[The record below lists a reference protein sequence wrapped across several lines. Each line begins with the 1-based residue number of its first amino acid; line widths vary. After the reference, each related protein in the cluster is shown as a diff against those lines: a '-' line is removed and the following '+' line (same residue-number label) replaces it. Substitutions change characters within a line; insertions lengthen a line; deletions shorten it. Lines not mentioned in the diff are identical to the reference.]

1 MNTIDTTDIANI
13 ANTLISETFVIS
25 GMTCMGCAGR
35 VQKALA
41 PFADQVD
48 VALSPPQAV
57 LTGLHGTLADLQA
70 ALNGSHY
77 TIDSKLSIP
86 ELDREPISIKEIST
100 ESAEV
105 LAPSVSWLATYR
117 PLLLLIAYLL
127 AGSVLVQI
135 GHGQGSVITPD
146 TMRYFMAGFF
156 FAFSFF
162 KLLDIQAFA
171 DAYAG
176 YDLLAARWRGWGV
189 AYPFVELSLGVAY
202 LTHWQPLWTHSL
214 TIAVM
219 GFSAIGV
226 IRAVSNGQK
235 IRCACLGAVFNLPMS
250 TVTIVEDLGMVVMAI
265 GMLWAGV

>member
-1 MNTIDTTDIANI
+1 MSSINTALN
-13 ANTLISETFVIS
+13 ETFSLS
-25 GMTCMGCAGR
+25 GMTCMGCVGR
-35 VQKALA
+35 VQKALT
-41 PFADQVD
+41 PFADHVD

-57 LTGLHGTLADLQA
+57 FTGRRGTLADLQT
-70 ALNGSHY
+70 ALQGTHY
-77 TIDSKLSIP
+77 TIDSLPSP
-86 ELDREPISIKEIST
+86 LVLPVEPVPPAKEVIFK
-100 ESAEV
+100 AETPV
-105 LAPSVSWLATYR
+105 PWLITYR
-117 PLLLLIAYLL
+117 PLLLLIGYLL

-135 GHGQGSVITPD
+135 GHGTVSATE

-156 FAFSFF
+156 LAFSFF

-176 YDLLAARWRGWGV
+176 YDLLAARWRGWGL
-189 AYPFVELSLGVAY
+189 AYPFVELGLGVAY

-250 TVTIVEDLGMVVMAI
+250 TVTIVEDLGMVAMAV

>member
-1 MNTIDTTDIANI
+1 MNPEPSKTF
-13 ANTLISETFVIS
+13 TLS

-35 VQKALA
+35 VQQALA

-48 VALSPPQAV
+48 VVLSPPQAV
-57 LTGLHGTLADLQA
+57 VTGLRSTLADLQT
-70 ALNGSHY
+70 ALQGTHY
-77 TIDSKLSIP
+77 TIDSLPSASVMP
-86 ELDREPISIKEIST
+86 VAPVSYVKETIFT
-100 ESAEV
+100 AE
-105 LAPSVSWLATYR
+105 APVPWLRTYR
-117 PLLLLIAYLL
+117 PLLLLIGYLL

-135 GHGQGSVITPD
+135 GHGTVSATE

-156 FAFSFF
+156 LAFSFF

-176 YDLLAARWRGWGV
+176 YDLLAARWRGWGK
-189 AYPFVELSLGVAY
+189 AYPFVELGLGVAY

-250 TVTIVEDLGMVVMAI
+250 TVTIVEDLGMVAMAL
-265 GMLWAGV
+265 GMAFMGA

>member
-1 MNTIDTTDIANI
+1 MNITDTTNI
-13 ANTLISETFVIS
+13 TNDPISEAFVIS
-25 GMTCMGCAGR
+25 GMTCMGCVGR

-57 LTGLHGTLADLQA
+57 ITGLHATLADLQA
-70 ALNGSHY
+70 ALNGTHY
-77 TIDSKLSIP
+77 AIDSKLSLPEFHEDPIP
-86 ELDREPISIKEIST
+86 TKNTFTDT
-100 ESAEV
+100 AEA

-135 GHGQGSVITPD
+135 GHGLGSVNTLD

-156 FAFSFF
+156 LAFSFF

-176 YDLLAARWRGWGV
+176 YDLLAASWRGWGL
-189 AYPFVELSLGVAY
+189 AYPFVELGLGVAY
-202 LTHWQPLWTHSL
+202 LTHWQPLWTHGL
-214 TIAVM
+214 TIVVM

-250 TVTIVEDLGMVVMAI
+250 TVTIVEDLGMVAMAI

>member
-1 MNTIDTTDIANI
+1 MSSMTTS
-13 ANTLISETFVIS
+13 LSETFTLS
-25 GMTCMGCAGR
+25 GMTCMGCVGR

-41 PFADQVD
+41 PFADHVD
-48 VALSPPQAV
+48 VALLPQQAV
-57 LTGLHGTLADLQA
+57 FTGRRGTLADLQT
-70 ALNGSHY
+70 ALQGTHY
-77 TIDSKLSIP
+77 AIDSLPSLPVLPI
-86 ELDREPISIKEIST
+86 EPFST
-100 ESAEV
+100 EIP
-105 LAPSVSWLATYR
+105 APWLSTYR
-117 PLLLLIAYLL
+117 PLLLLIGYLL

-135 GHGQGSVITPD
+135 GHGTVSTTE

-156 FAFSFF
+156 LAFSFF

-176 YDLLAARWRGWGV
+176 YDLLAARWPGWGR
-189 AYPFVELSLGVAY
+189 AYPFVELGLGVAY

-250 TVTIVEDLGMVVMAI
+250 TVTIVEDLGMVAMAV